1 MAGPNRPDDNPKD
14 FSFLHSE
21 PATSGDRP
29 EMPDSDSFPQLSNV
43 PSGLDASSMPGFSDL
58 NFGDLPFSIPPD
70 VTSSFGSSFPM
81 SADPTFL
88 QEGPAAS
95 NESIQDEQA
104 GSHEQ
109 AGPDEQFSSEYQT
122 DDPAQDVSSIDE
134 AESPRAMLSEFDPE
148 MIDAISDD
156 FNADSAA
163 SAEDEIAD
171 ETFRI
176 AAAMSQVDSFSSLQP
191 SEEPEV
197 AAIDIIAPAENVPT
211 TSTAIPLAAVA
222 AVALKT
228 QVSAAAK
235 PAPQATTSM
244 PVPLKPTV
252 VDESSSKPPARSK
265 SAEQRSKAN
274 ASSPMLFGYAI
285 ALTLLI
291 LFCLATGRLSLF
303 GNASLESLPDIRPLA
318 PNEFR
323 KVPDGAPVP
332 EGHVL
337 NLGDSRRFGDVVVT
351 PVRVTREPLKFQG
364 FLSGQPEESLTT
376 TPVLKLWL
384 KFENQSGS
392 YAFPPFDAGLMSH
405 RTPPL
410 SSEDSV
416 IANSFLT
423 VSPSDGAES
432 VRVLNYLQTMDS
444 NFVLIGQESARVV
457 APEESLDTF
466 IASSNKIDSVSVT
479 GDSRLTWRVQFR
491 KGVYESSGNG
501 VTTLVD
507 VQFTGA
513 DIQ

>member
-21 PATSGDRP
+21 PATSGDSP
-29 EMPDSDSFPQLSNV
+29 EMPDSDRFPQLSNV
-43 PSGLDASSMPGFSDL
+43 PSGLDANSMPGFSDL

-95 NESIQDEQA
+95 NESIQYEQVEP
-104 GSHEQ
+104 HEQ
-109 AGPDEQFSSEYQT
+109 PGPDEQFSSEYQT

-176 AAAMSQVDSFSSLQP
+176 AAAMSQVDSSSSLQP

-235 PAPQATTSM
+235 PAPQATP
-244 PVPLKPTV
+244 PVPAPLKPTV
-252 VDESSSKPPARSK
+252 ADESSSKPPARSK
-265 SAEQRSKAN
+265 STEQRSKAN

-291 LFCLATGRLSLF
+291 LVCLATGRLSLF

-410 SSEDSV
+410 SSDDSV

-423 VSPSDGAES
+423 VLPSDGTES

-444 NFVLIGQESARVV
+444 NFVMIGQESARVV
-457 APEESLDTF
+457 APEESLETF